1 MSPRFASAADRD
13 AALAFFRGHDAAH
26 KLFHAVLA
34 QAAAWGPFELTASK
48 SRVSI
53 TPRTRAI
60 WCHEANDDGSLWLG
74 FLLPRKVESPRLRS
88 GPAGGRW
95 SHHVKVR
102 GEGDLDAE
110 LLGWLREAY
119 DADVAGIQDARAA
132 AKPRDPPKQRTPS
145 RRPDSAA
152 GRGRRG

>member
-1 MSPRFASAADRD
+1 MSPTFASAADR
-13 AALAFFRGHDAAH
+13 AATLAFFRGHDAAH

-60 WCHEANDDGSLWLG
+60 WCHEANDDGAIWLG
-74 FLLPRKVESPRLRS
+74 FLLARRVESPRLRS

-102 GEGDLDAE
+102 DAGDLDAE

-119 DADVAGIQDARAA
+119 EADVAGVHD
-132 AKPRDPPKQRTPS
+132 AKPR
-145 RRPDSAA
+145 RRA
-152 GRGRRG
+152 RGVR